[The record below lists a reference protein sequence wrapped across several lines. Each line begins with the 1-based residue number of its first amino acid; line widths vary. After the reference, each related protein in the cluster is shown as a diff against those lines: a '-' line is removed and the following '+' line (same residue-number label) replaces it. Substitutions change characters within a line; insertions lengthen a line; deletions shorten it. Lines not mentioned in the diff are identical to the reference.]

1 MAAAGLRAN
10 ALVDLANQ
18 PLISLKG
25 NVEMW
30 RKKTRHRSRKELE
43 VNIFGDKT
51 ALTIK
56 LAVNPI
62 INLNF

>member
-25 NVEMW
+25 NME
-30 RKKTRHRSRKELE
+30 HLSRTELE

-51 ALTIK
+51 ALLLSNK
-56 LAVNPI
+56 LSTK
-62 INLNF
+62 